1 METLTIIL
9 AIIILVAALAI
20 RYYQVRLKHA
30 INHWR
35 FERGKHEEYRNAY
48 YSKGDE
54 LEVEKELHET
64 ANIVKNHAIN
74 KAHEK
79 TRHLMQLQEK
89 NAGLKVKADNLRDLL
104 EVAKAE
110 CEVKNMQKL
119 QTEKQLQD
127 LGAKYTQQA
136 KELDKAINSKP
147 VKLVAYR
154 KVMSDLHKANETI
167 KEVHKLLD
175 SGAKGK
181 ETLAALLL
189 TGEYLK
195 KA

>member
-9 AIIILVAALAI
+9 AIIILIAALAI

-30 INHWR
+30 INHWQ

-54 LEVEKELHET
+54 LEAEKELHDT
-64 ANIVKNHAIN
+64 ANTVKNHAIN
-74 KAHEK
+74 KAVEANK
-79 TRHLMQLQEK
+79 LVLELQETNVMLTLERNELQFQLDSANK
-89 NAGLKVKADNLRDLL
+89 GNQDLQDSL
-104 EVAKAE
+104 ETTKSQL
-110 CEVKNMQKL
+110 EVKNMQKL
-119 QTEKQLQD
+119 QTEKQLQE
-127 LGAKYTQQA
+127 LGIKYTQQ
-136 KELDKAINSKP
+136 EKALN
-147 VKLVAYR
+147 
-154 KVMSDLHKANETI
+154 KANETI

-181 ETLAALLL
+181 ETMAALLI

-195 KA
+195 VQKNN